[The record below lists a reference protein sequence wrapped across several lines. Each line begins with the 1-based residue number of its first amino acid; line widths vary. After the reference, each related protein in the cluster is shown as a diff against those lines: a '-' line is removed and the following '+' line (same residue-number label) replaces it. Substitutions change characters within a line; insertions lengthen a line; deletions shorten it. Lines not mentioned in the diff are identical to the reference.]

1 MKQWETTR
9 PDGVE
14 VITIIKE
21 KAHDVRDTI
30 VKRVN
35 DGVTCV
41 TPS

>member
-14 VITIIKE
+14 VITIKE